1 MESKLIPVNRIR
13 YMYAVGAVVLFIME
27 VLIALVVKNPIAR
40 GYLGD
45 FLVVIL
51 LYYILRIFMPF
62 HPSWLPAPIFAFAVF
77 VEVLQY
83 FHIVDILHLS
93 NSTFFKI
100 LIGGTFDVI
109 DIVCYFAG
117 CLLCFVSFYLM
128 KQYINHRGSKD
139 DGQRSYDPE
148 TERPAIKC
156 SICNGELV
164 AGFITIAT
172 GEFKDIMLIRSESDL
187 AEFKKKYGISGDI
200 EKIY

>member
-1 MESKLIPVNRIR
+1 MIPANRIR
-13 YMYAVGAVVLFIME
+13 YMYAMGAVVLFIME
-27 VLIALVVKNPIAR
+27 VLIALVVKNPIIR

-62 HPSWLPAPIFAFAVF
+62 KPAWLPVPVFAFAVL

-83 FHIVDILHLS
+83 YHIVDLLHLS
-93 NSTFFKI
+93 GSTFFRI
-100 LIGGTFDVI
+100 LIGGTFDVF
-109 DIVCYFAG
+109 DIVSYFAG
-117 CLLCFVSFYLM
+117 CLLCFVSFYFM
-128 KQYINHRGSKD
+128 KQYIKHKEDEGG
-139 DGQRSYDPE
+139 DGKRSYDPD

-156 SICNGELV
+156 SICNGEQV
-164 AGFITIAT
+164 AGFISV
-172 GEFKDIMLIRSESDL
+172 GSGQFHEDMLIRSESDL